1 MMGIE
6 WLQRHLGEQY
16 KIHVLSF
23 DNANPMHIDATI
35 NIIGPG
41 LLIVNP
47 DRPCDQLEIFERA
60 GNYNNVWGFPS
71 EHKKYYCVCI

>member
-1 MMGIE
+1 MGIE

-23 DNANPMHIDATI
+23 INPNPMHIDGTI

-41 LLIVNP
+41 LMIVNP
-47 DRPCDQLEIFERA
+47 DRPCNQLEMFEKA
-60 GNYNNVWGFPS
+60 GNYIVM
-71 EHKKYYCVCI
+71 YTRI

>member
-35 NIIGPG
+35 NVIGPG

-60 GNYNNVWGFPS
+60 GMINTCGF
-71 EHKKYYCVCI
+71 